1 MSLLPYINVCMY
13 IYTAW
18 IHYVHIFLIFTFL
31 CLSTSFFS
39 DTVRGV
45 EECGETV
52 LEIIG
57 DKEQKL
63 SWEGYGFHITVPDG
77 AVSSDV
83 TISLAVKCI
92 LSGQFELPD
101 DAHLVSA
108 IYWVSAS
115 EKFLKEVSV
124 HVQHCAIINSEEEVS
139 HYKFIVGKC
148 SQQTLPYSFKILN
161 GVFSPKSRLA
171 TISVKQF
178 SFFAAIF
185 WGWFGNS
192 KCCYTSHYYLRHH
205 PDRPT
210 SWQFLFMLTPS
221 LPSWLQVW

>member
-1 MSLLPYINVCMY
+1 MSLQVCRY
-13 IYTAW
+13 SHSQHLA
-18 IHYVHIFLIFTFL
+18 HFPFFSPSTF
-31 CLSTSFFS
+31 FIS
-39 DTVRGV
+39 DTVCGV

-57 DKEQKL
+57 AKQQKL
-63 SWEGYGFHITVPDG
+63 SWEGYGFHIAVPDR

-92 LSGQFELPD
+92 LSGQFELPE

-115 EKFLKEVSV
+115 EMLQKEVSV
-124 HVQHCAIINSEEEVS
+124 HIQHAAIISSEEEAS
-139 HYKFIVGKC
+139 NFKFIVGKC
-148 SQQTLPYSFKILN
+148 SQKNLPYTFKIIS
-161 GVFSPKSRLA
+161 GGFSPQSQLA

-185 WGWFGNS
+185 RG
-192 KCCYTSHYYLRHH
+192 KKKDLKLQYLACTFLKQVY
-205 PDRPT
+205 PT
-210 SWQFLFMLTPS
+210 NWEFSFLVTVDMEPM
-221 LPSWLQVW
+221 LQVCMYDYIM